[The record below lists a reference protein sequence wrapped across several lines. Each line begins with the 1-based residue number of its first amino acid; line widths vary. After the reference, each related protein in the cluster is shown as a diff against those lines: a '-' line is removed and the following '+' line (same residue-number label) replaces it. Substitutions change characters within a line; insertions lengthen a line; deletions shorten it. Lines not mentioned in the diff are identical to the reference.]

1 MPKID
6 PFVGLFVAI
15 ATLNI
20 GMFVWLRDDIARV
33 ETGLRA
39 DIAVVRGEV
48 VEVRGEV
55 VEVRAVQSEHGE
67 RLARIEAVLETV
79 QTTLSEHGA
88 RLTRLEDGQ
97 GVLRGDL
104 ATTNERV
111 ARIEGTVA
119 GALGR
124 PFPERLAQAPE
135 AADGA
140 DG

>member
-1 MPKID
+1 MPKIN
-6 PFVGLFVAI
+6 PFVGLFVAV

-20 GMFVWLRDDIARV
+20 GMFMWLRDDIARV
-33 ETGLRA
+33 EAGLHA
-39 DIAVVRGEV
+39 DIA
-48 VEVRGEV
+48 
-55 VEVRAVQSEHGE
+55 EVRAVQSEHGE
-67 RLARIEAVLETV
+67 RLARIEAVLEAV
-79 QTTLSEHGA
+79 QAVLSEHGA
-88 RLTRLEDGQ
+88 RLTRLEEGQ

-104 ATTNERV
+104 ATTNERI

-135 AADGA
+135 AEDGA

>member
-1 MPKID
+1 M
-6 PFVGLFVAI
+6 GLFLSLFVSI

-20 GMFVWLRDDIARV
+20 GMFMWLRD
-33 ETGLRA
+33 
-39 DIAVVRGEV
+39 DIAVVRGEI
-48 VEVRGEV
+48 

-67 RLARIEAVLETV
+67 RLARIEAVLEAV
-79 QTTLSEHGA
+79 QAVLSEHGV

-97 GVLRGDL
+97 GVLCVDL

-135 AADGA
+135 AEAGA

>member
-15 ATLNI
+15 ATLNV
-20 GMFVWLRDDIARV
+20 GMFMW
-33 ETGLRA
+33 LRA
-39 DIAVVRGEV
+39 DIA
-48 VEVRGEV
+48 
-55 VEVRAVQSEHGE
+55 EVRAVQSDHGE
-67 RLARIEAVLETV
+67 RLARIEAVLEAV
-79 QTTLSEHGA
+79 QAVLSDHGA

-111 ARIEGTVA
+111 ARIEGAVA

-124 PFPERLAQAPE
+124 PFPERLAQAPDDE
-135 AADGA
+135 DGA

>member
-1 MPKID
+1 M
-6 PFVGLFVAI
+6 GLFLSLFVSI

-20 GMFVWLRDDIARV
+20 GMFMWLRD
-33 ETGLRA
+33 
-39 DIAVVRGEV
+39 DIAVVRGEI
-48 VEVRGEV
+48 
-55 VEVRAVQSEHGE
+55 VEVRAAQSEHGE
-67 RLARIEAVLETV
+67 RLARIEAVLEAV
-79 QTTLSEHGA
+79 QAVLSEHGV

-135 AADGA
+135 AEDGA

>member
-1 MPKID
+1 MPKIN
-6 PFVGLFVAI
+6 PFVGLFVSLFVSI

-20 GMFVWLRDDIARV
+20 GMFMWLRDDIAV
-33 ETGLRA
+33 VRA
-39 DIAVVRGEV
+39 DIA
-48 VEVRGEV
+48 EVRT
-55 VEVRAVQSEHGE
+55 AQSDHGE
-67 RLARIEAVLETV
+67 RLARIEAVLEAV
-79 QTTLSEHGA
+79 QAVLSEHGA

-135 AADGA
+135 AESGA

>member
-1 MPKID
+1 MPKIN
-6 PFVGLFVAI
+6 PFVGLFVSLFVPL

-20 GMFVWLRDDIARV
+20 GMFMWLRDDIARV

-39 DIAVVRGEV
+39 DIAK
-48 VEVRGEV
+48 
-55 VEVRAVQSEHGE
+55 VRAAQSEHGE
-67 RLARIEAVLETV
+67 RLARIEAVLEAV
-79 QTTLSEHGA
+79 QAVLSEHGA

-124 PFPERLAQAPE
+124 PFPERLAQAP
-135 AADGA
+135 AAENGA

>member
-1 MPKID
+1 MPKIN
-6 PFVGLFVAI
+6 PFVGLFVSLFVSI

-20 GMFVWLRDDIARV
+20 GMFMWLRDDIAV
-33 ETGLRA
+33 VRA
-39 DIAVVRGEV
+39 DI
-48 VEVRGEV
+48 
-55 VEVRAVQSEHGE
+55 VEVRAAQSEHGE
-67 RLARIEAVLETV
+67 RLARIEAVLEAV
-79 QTTLSEHGA
+79 QAVLSEHGA

-111 ARIEGTVA
+111 ARIEGAVA

-135 AADGA
+135 AGDGA

>member
-1 MPKID
+1 MPKIN
-6 PFVGLFVAI
+6 PFVGLFVSLFVPL

-20 GMFVWLRDDIARV
+20 GMFMWLRDDIANV

-39 DIAVVRGEV
+39 EIVLVRGEIA
-48 VEVRGEV
+48 EVRD
-55 VEVRAVQSEHGE
+55 AQSEHGE
-67 RLARIEAVLETV
+67 RLARIEAVLEAV
-79 QTTLSEHGA
+79 QAVLSEHGA

-124 PFPERLAQAPE
+124 PFPERLAQAP
-135 AADGA
+135 AAEDGA
-140 DG
+140 GG

>member
-1 MPKID
+1 MAPPRAAGGRPALPKIN
-6 PFVGLFVAI
+6 PFVGLFVSLFVSI
-15 ATLNI
+15 ATLNV
-20 GMFVWLRDDIARV
+20 GMFMW
-33 ETGLRA
+33 LRA

-48 VEVRGEV
+48 VEVR
-55 VEVRAVQSEHGE
+55 AAQSDHGE

-119 GALGR
+119 DALGR

-135 AADGA
+135 AGDGA

>member
-1 MPKID
+1 MPKIN
-6 PFVGLFVAI
+6 PFVGLFLAV
-15 ATLNI
+15 ATLNV
-20 GMFVWLRDDIARV
+20 GMFMWLRADIADV

-39 DIAVVRGEV
+39 DIA
-48 VEVRGEV
+48 
-55 VEVRAVQSEHGE
+55 EVRAVQSEHGE
-67 RLARIEAVLETV
+67 RLARIEAVLEAV
-79 QTTLSEHGA
+79 QAMLAEHGV

-111 ARIEGTVA
+111 ARIEGAVA

-124 PFPERLAQAPE
+124 PFPERLAQAP
-135 AADGA
+135 AAEDGA